1 MWMLDKEQKKEP
13 LKITIEIKN
22 VEERIKE
29 LEDEE
34 QFSSK
39 ELSELIFKRAKAYY
53 SISKIDDY
61 ACNTEKMRQA
71 LIEKEK
77 LMEFDEDLF
86 STIAKQI
93 IINKNGRIIVEFI
106 NGTTMEVDYEK
117 IRKDE

>member
-29 LEDEE
+29 LEEE
-34 QFSSK
+34 
-39 ELSELIFKRAKAYY
+39 ELV
-53 SISKIDDY
+53 
-61 ACNTEKMRQA
+61 
-71 LIEKEK
+71 EKEP